1 MSFWLARWA
10 ISPTTQSGKDLS
22 ASYSR
27 LFAFSFLRKPP
38 KNSSHPC
45 LRTVKPPLVR
55 IGDIARVTGRT
66 VGELQSLAR
75 RPEAHYREHAIV
87 KDGKSRLLT
96 VPDGDLMDIQRRL
109 HRGLLITI
117 PTNKC
122 VHSAPKRSILTNARA
137 HLRHPYLSVFD
148 IADCFPSVSPYRV
161 QSALK
166 RAGFRDDAALLVTKL
181 TTLEHSLPLGAPTSP
196 ALLNAV
202 FVDIDGKIGSVARA
216 NGLTFTPY
224 YDDLCL
230 SGGSRTPR
238 LARVVENILAA
249 HRLEISIS
257 KRHDWGPTDPHTV
270 TKIMVN
276 TSPSPL
282 PEYVNSVQGLI
293 NAHRRGVRVLD
304 ATELLSLRGQVAY
317 VNFVNPVAGSALL
330 KLLDSPTQMSGI
342 STR

>member
-1 MSFWLARWA
+1 MKF
-10 ISPTTQSGKDLS
+10 
-22 ASYSR
+22 
-27 LFAFSFLRKPP
+27 
-38 KNSSHPC
+38 
-45 LRTVKPPLVR
+45 PLVR
-55 IGDIARVTGRT
+55 IGDIARATGRT
-66 VGELQSLAR
+66 VRELQSLAR

-96 VPDGDLMDIQRRL
+96 VPDGDFMDVQRRL
-109 HRGLLITI
+109 HRELLITI

-137 HLRHPYLSVFD
+137 HLRHPYLSAFD

-166 RAGFRDDAALLVTKL
+166 RAGFRDDAALLVTRL
-181 TTLEHSLPLGAPTSP
+181 TTVEHSLPLGAPTSP

-202 FVDIDGKIGSVARA
+202 FVDIDGKIGSMARA
-216 NGLTFTPY
+216 NGLTFTRY

-330 KLLDSPTQMSGI
+330 KLLDSATQMSGI
-342 STR
+342 STG